1 MEDDFYF
8 QGEFR
13 HYSSSSHSHFSPT
26 TVEIAGISEEM
37 YCPQQTDIDWTTSRP
52 VFPAAGQSLA
62 SEHTEEVP
70 PQPVFPPL
78 QLEDYL
84 KELLHTYL
92 RFNDMFVQK
101 RRNHQKYKDDPPSFL
116 AGHPLP
122 SSFKKTPLSAAKLGV
137 DQMKDSFRRT
147 VFALP
152 DFLDVST
159 ASRRHACMG
168 ILADSY
174 RIYMKMNAD
183 LDRVTQ
189 EVCGEACDSELS
201 AMLSF
206 LACIE
211 EHPELPEVC
220 KYCVV
225 SKSSSTAKG
234 VLRKIYLDLLALR
247 HNTTPILAQEL
258 VPGFTYDHIES
269 LDEVVQL
276 VEQDSTRTD
285 DQEVE
290 RFRQSLLRAKAPEG
304 PKVQVVV
311 SEQFLAMV
319 EARLKNSKTTRA

>member
-26 TVEIAGISEEM
+26 SVEIAEISEE
-37 YCPQQTDIDWTTSRP
+37 YCPQQTNIDWTAPIP
-52 VFPAAGQSLA
+52 VFPAAGKSLA
-62 SEHTEEVP
+62 SELTEEEP
-70 PQPVFPPL
+70 SQPVFPPL

-92 RFNDMFVQK
+92 RFIYMFVQK

-122 SSFKKTPLSAAKLGV
+122 RSSKNAPFVAAKRSIDEV
-137 DQMKDSFRRT
+137 KNSFRRS

-152 DFLDVST
+152 DFLNVST

-174 RIYMKMNAD
+174 RIYMRMNAD

-189 EVCGEACDSELS
+189 EVCGEACDSEFS
-201 AMLSF
+201 AMQSF

-276 VEQDSTRTD
+276 VEQDSTRAD

-290 RFRQSLLRAKAPEG
+290 KFRQSLLRAKVPEG

-319 EARLKNSKTTRA
+319 EARLKNSKVTRA